1 MAVVAVASAGGRAA
15 SAPGPGPLPA
25 PQALPAAA
33 LQASGSSAG
42 AASSR
47 SPSRS
52 LPQGALAKD
61 WLLPHSIR
69 RQGPVYVATTGRG
82 TLAALT
88 LDPRLQEATES
99 TLRAHQIPYA
109 GAVVLGVEDGRVL
122 ALVGRSEA
130 EPALGVEELAL
141 APWAPAASVFKLVSA
156 SALLTTGSVS
166 PSSRV
171 CYHGGVSAVLP
182 DNLVDHPK
190 WDTACATLAYG
201 IGKSQNAI
209 IAKLATQHLT
219 PEHLADTA
227 RALGF
232 GESLPFE
239 MPVAAST
246 LDVPSDD
253 PLELARTAAGFWH
266 STLSPL
272 HGAVLAATIAHDG
285 AMPTPYLVAHAVG
298 TEGQVLPT
306 VAPHFRQALLPSAAR
321 QLANMMTLT
330 TRMGT
335 ARHTFLDRRS
345 RPLLPVTVAGKTGT
359 LSAETDRGYV
369 GYSWFVGFAPA
380 EKPRI
385 AFAIAL
391 GNGAQ
396 WRIKAAYVARQ
407 IVATYL
413 AETSAKND
421 AVLAAR

>member
-1 MAVVAVASAGGRAA
+1 
-15 SAPGPGPLPA
+15 
-25 PQALPAAA
+25 
-33 LQASGSSAG
+33 
-42 AASSR
+42 
-47 SPSRS
+47 
-52 LPQGALAKD
+52 
-61 WLLPHSIR
+61 
-69 RQGPVYVATTGRG
+69 
-82 TLAALT
+82 LT
-88 LDPRLQEATES
+88 LDPLLQEATES
-99 TLRAHQIPYA
+99 TLRTHQIPYA

-130 EPALGVEELAL
+130 DPALGIEELAL
-141 APWAPAASVFKLVSA
+141 VPWAPAASVFKLVSA
-156 SALLTTGSVS
+156 SALLTTGAVS

-171 CYHGGVSAVLP
+171 CYHGGVSSVLP

-190 WDTACATLAYG
+190 WDTACATLAYA

-209 IAKLATQHLT
+209 IAKLSTQHLT
-219 PEHLADTA
+219 PEHLAETA

-232 GESLPFE
+232 GETLPFE
-239 MPVAAST
+239 MPVSAST

-285 AMPTPYLVAHAVG
+285 AMPTPYLVARAVG

-306 VAPHFRQALLPSAAR
+306 VAPRFRPALPPSAAR

-335 ARHTFLDRRS
+335 ARHTFLDRRA

-413 AETSAKND
+413 SETSPKND